1 QSHEVLQDL
10 WHTPDKPPGCEAVDA
25 AIKDIHDTKEQLQRE
40 RFSIHHRI
48 MIAASD
54 AKLEKAMSRGQDRLA
69 LVLHQVLDGL
79 GEFWCDHPPEHPANE
94 RQRLLEKYVALRWF
108 SFIRAVVARI
118 RLLILFLAIGFS
130 LAMIS
135 LVIYSFEPHQDLLW
149 SVTALFV

>member
-1 QSHEVLQDL
+1 VSGFRLGRIWQKLRRFLQDLNRQRASRVFSQLKLDGWTSLWFYGSEDPDWDYVRQSHEVLQDL

-94 RQRLLEKYVALRWF
+94 RQRLLE
-108 SFIRAVVARI
+108 
-118 RLLILFLAIGFS
+118 
-130 LAMIS
+130 
-135 LVIYSFEPHQDLLW
+135 
-149 SVTALFV
+149 